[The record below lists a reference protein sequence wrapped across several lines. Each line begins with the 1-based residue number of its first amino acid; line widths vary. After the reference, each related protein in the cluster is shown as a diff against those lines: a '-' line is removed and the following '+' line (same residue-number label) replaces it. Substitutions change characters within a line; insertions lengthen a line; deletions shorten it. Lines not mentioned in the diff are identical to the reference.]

1 MNRSRPGPAALP
13 APASVVEVEREVE
26 LAGELGLHARPAAA
40 FADAA
45 AGFGCELTVA
55 KGANVVDAKS
65 LLLLLTLDARRGDRL
80 VIRGRGADALEAV
93 DRLGGLLAGP

>member
-1 MNRSRPGPAALP
+1 MSGFLPDPVDAA
-13 APASVVEVEREVE
+13 APPVEVQREVE
-26 LAGELGLHARPAAA
+26 VGGELGLHARPAAA

-55 KGANVVDAKS
+55 KGPAEVDAKS

-80 VIRGRGADALEAV
+80 VIRGRGADAPEAV
-93 DRLGGLLAGP
+93 DRLAGLLAGP